1 MDLAIQTIEEL
12 DWCLVQL
19 EKMQS
24 YKKISDSAS
33 NKVNKN
39 KNKKM
44 KKYYLLKIYVFLS
57 LKKCLIKN

>member
-1 MDLAIQTIEEL
+1 MDLALKTIKEL

-33 NKVNKN
+33 NKVLKFINYN
-39 KNKKM
+39 
-44 KKYYLLKIYVFLS
+44 YYKL
-57 LKKCLIKN
+57 

>member
-44 KKYYLLKIYVFLS
+44 KKYYLLKIYVF
-57 LKKCLIKN
+57 